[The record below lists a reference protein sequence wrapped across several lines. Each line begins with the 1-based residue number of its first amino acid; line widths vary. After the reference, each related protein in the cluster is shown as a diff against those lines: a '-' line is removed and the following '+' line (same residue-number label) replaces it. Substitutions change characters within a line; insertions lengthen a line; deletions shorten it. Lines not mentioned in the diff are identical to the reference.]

1 MSAPDWW
8 CPLPL
13 NCSETYGELEIDG
26 DSLHGPAWCAHN
38 LSPLYDSPDF
48 RDDNPLVETQ
58 PGRVARP
65 TIVDQTD
72 YSLRLMFSGATDQA
86 GTPHDDPAGGLLA
99 NRRLFVAT
107 FIDPIQSGA
116 AVDLP
121 ATLTVP
127 DAAGGADIVF
137 AFACQP
143 LKLSGFTLLEGGY
156 ARAVL
161 ELRIPV
167 PEFAE
172 AGP

>member
-1 MSAPDWW
+1 MSASDRW

-13 NCSETYGELEIDG
+13 NCSETYGELTIDG
-26 DSLHGPAWCAHN
+26 VSLHGPAWCAHD

-72 YSLRLMFSGATDQA
+72 YSLRLMFSGATEPD
-86 GTPHDDPAGGLLA
+86 GTPHANPAGGLLA
-99 NRRLFVAT
+99 NRLLFVET

-116 AVDLP
+116 EDSLTSELEFPLP
-121 ATLTVP
+121 SGVIATYQ
-127 DAAGGADIVF
+127 F
-137 AFACQP
+137 ESQP